1 MRWGHES
8 TESSP
13 RQYFAA
19 WSDKRGHNAEGRID
33 SPRSREEDRG
43 REEDRAEVTLHER
56 RRGERATLLP
66 KRCSPSG
73 LGKQRATGLPRGVIN
88 HFLLRKAVERE
99 REKGDSRAGS
109 SRESG
114 SRVDGLARDSR
125 IEPIDL
131 ISLAD

>member
-1 MRWGHES
+1 LGPGCDERRWGHES

-43 REEDRAEVTLHER
+43 REDQATLVTLHER
-56 RRGERATLLP
+56 RRVDRPTLLP
-66 KRCSPSG
+66 KRCSPLG

-88 HFLLRKAVERE
+88 HFLCKVKRKRKRE
-99 REKGDSRAGS
+99 
-109 SRESG
+109 
-114 SRVDGLARDSR
+114 
-125 IEPIDL
+125 
-131 ISLAD
+131 